1 MTINELARA
10 IHGLRS
16 RIAWQNRMHP
26 PISFDALAETPRE
39 YALREAIEINA
50 QGPEEE
56 ERFLASLRRLAGI
69 EL

>member
-1 MTINELARA
+1 MTINELART

-16 RIAWQNRMHP
+16 RIGVNKTHTP
-26 PISFDALAETPRE
+26 VGFDALAETPRE

-50 QGPEEE
+50 RGPEEE